1 MAIKPISSIKRFL
14 KTNSAG
20 GVVLALAAI
29 AALIVAN
36 SPLSGAYQD
45 FLHATVKFQIENFK
59 IEKDL
64 RHWVN
69 DGLMAIF
76 FFLVGLELKREFVA
90 GELSKISQVILPGIA
105 AIGGVLIPATIY
117 VAVTKSFGNPAYL
130 DGWAIPAATDIAFA
144 VGVLSLLI
152 DRIPTALKI
161 FLLTVAIFDD
171 IGAIVIIALFYSGDL
186 SYTALG
192 FAGLGIIALAL
203 LNRLKVSGY
212 TVYLI
217 IGLLIWVA
225 VLKSGVHATLA
236 GVITAL
242 FIPFIDPKNPD
253 FSPVKSLEHDLH
265 NSVAFIIL
273 PLFAFVNAGIS
284 FEGMGVGDLF
294 HPVPLG
300 VMLGLVIGK
309 PVGILL
315 FSWLTIKFGWAALPK
330 HVNWSHILG
339 ASLLCGIGF
348 TMSLFIGGLAYP
360 DAKLFDERIGI
371 VLGSLISGLL
381 GYFYLRHVTK
391 NTAYIEE

>member
-45 FLHATVKFQIENFK
+45 FLHATVNFQIENFK

-90 GELSKISQVILPGIA
+90 GELSKISQVVLPGIA
-105 AIGGVLIPATIY
+105 AIGGVLIPAAIY
-117 VAVTKSFGNPAYL
+117 VAITKSSGEPSYL

-171 IGAIVIIALFYSGDL
+171 IGAIVIIALFYSGDM

-192 FAGLGIIALAL
+192 FAGIGIIALAL
-203 LNRLKVSGY
+203 INRLKVSGH

-242 FIPFIDPKNPD
+242 FIPYTDPKNPD
-253 FSPVKSLEHDLH
+253 FSPVKTLEHDLH

-284 FEGMGVGDLF
+284 FEGMGIGDVL

-309 PVGILL
+309 PIGILL
-315 FSWLTIKFGWAALPK
+315 FSWLTIKLGLAELPK

-360 DAKLFDERIGI
+360 QTQVFDERIGI
-371 VLGSLISGLL
+371 LLGSLISGLL

-391 NTAYIEE
+391 NTAYVEE